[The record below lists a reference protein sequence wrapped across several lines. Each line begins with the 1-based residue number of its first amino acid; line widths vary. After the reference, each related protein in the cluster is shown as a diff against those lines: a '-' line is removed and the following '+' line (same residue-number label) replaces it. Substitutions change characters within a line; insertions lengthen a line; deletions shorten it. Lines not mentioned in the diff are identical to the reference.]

1 MIDIIE
7 NYRKSLEEWGCK
19 GSPILFL
26 FYLFMWTLGWV
37 FGLLLILLGME
48 FEEEEISEEE
58 YESLLREEIEEK
70 IRIMNE
76 QGPNN

>member
-1 MIDIIE
+1 
-7 NYRKSLEEWGCK
+7 
-19 GSPILFL
+19 
-26 FYLFMWTLGWV
+26 
-37 FGLLLILLGME
+37 ME